1 LTPVGSQQESPKS
14 KVQSPKEK
22 AVSGVW
28 GLEKA
33 GIRENRLRFE
43 VQLELVIAR
52 SIEVVEGDAAIPRSL
67 HHAIGVIRDDRVG
80 FA

>member
-1 LTPVGSQQESPKS
+1 M
-14 KVQSPKEK
+14 
-22 AVSGVW
+22 
-28 GLEKA
+28 
-33 GIRENRLRFE
+33 RFE

-52 SIEVVEGDAAIPRSL
+52 SDAVGESDAAIPRSL